1 MHICIYALHALEWK
15 GQEAVWEKQA
25 KEKKKRKEK
34 CEKEK
39 EKKKN
44 KDSTIPITQQSILFS
59 KRTGQCSP
67 APSLMDRIRFW
78 FMLRDSLQCQAGPS
92 VFHGNVSAGPLLI
105 SARTAA
111 RL

>member
-1 MHICIYALHALEWK
+1 MLWN
-15 GQEAVWEKQA
+15 EKDRRQCG
-25 KEKKKRKEK
+25 KNRLKKKKEKEK

-67 APSLMDRIRFW
+67 APSLMDGIRF
-78 FMLRDSLQCQAGPS
+78 
-92 VFHGNVSAGPLLI
+92 
-105 SARTAA
+105 
-111 RL
+111 